1 MIQRFHRRFAVE
13 IPSPP
18 ELRPGRRPP
27 PGRGEKLPPAP
38 NPRSGRFGPPP
49 GTGWRMYLV
58 KSIPLITMGKDHE
71 GFPGKPGAVDAGRSV
86 RGQDST
92 TRQYIWCYSEQGPAR
107 KRPAE
112 NAAGTPRIFAAT
124 AESNRNDKCVL
135 LTLPVCGQAAE
146 KNGRSAASTA
156 PRSEP
161 IHSGAN
167 APIRPLLNS
176 AIIAAA
182 IGVCALRILRRKH
195 CLRDSQDQSVSGY
208 SMCDP
213 TVRICDRRK
222 CLDRGK

>member
-1 MIQRFHRRFAVE
+1 
-13 IPSPP
+13 
-18 ELRPGRRPP
+18 
-27 PGRGEKLPPAP
+27 
-38 NPRSGRFGPPP
+38 
-49 GTGWRMYLV
+49 
-58 KSIPLITMGKDHE
+58 MGKDRE
-71 GFPGKPGAVDAGRSV
+71 GCPGKPGALDAGRSG

-146 KNGRSAASTA
+146 KNGRSAASAA

-161 IHSGAN
+161 VHSGAN

-182 IGVCALRILRRKH
+182 ISVCAPPILRRKH
-195 CLRDSQDQSVSGY
+195 CLRNSQDQRVSGIFNVRSNRALRRQAEILGSRQMNAFLDPPCSY
-208 SMCDP
+208 ALTSSGNRGAADRLCDMP
-213 TVRICDRRK
+213 R
-222 CLDRGK
+222 LAGAA

>member
-1 MIQRFHRRFAVE
+1 
-13 IPSPP
+13 
-18 ELRPGRRPP
+18 
-27 PGRGEKLPPAP
+27 
-38 NPRSGRFGPPP
+38 
-49 GTGWRMYLV
+49 
-58 KSIPLITMGKDHE
+58 MGKDRE
-71 GFPGKPGAVDAGRSV
+71 GCPGKPGAVDAGRSG

-107 KRPAE
+107 IRLAE
-112 NAAGTPRIFAAT
+112 NAAGTPRIFAAA

-161 IHSGAN
+161 VHSGAN

-182 IGVCALRILRRKH
+182 IGVCAPRILRRKH

-213 TVRICDRRK
+213 TVRVYATNGMLGSRQMNAVFGSSVQLCIDEFREP
-222 CLDRGK
+222 RGRGSALRHAVSGQCGMTPGEAETTK